1 LAGGEKE
8 IMTESPCV
16 GICILENDVCIG
28 CGRTSEE
35 IFQCGVDAM
44 QREQE
49 QAEALRPSLTPVP
62 PTK

>member
-1 LAGGEKE
+1 
-8 IMTESPCV
+8 MTESPCV

-28 CGRTSEE
+28 CGRTSDE
-35 IFQCGVDAM
+35 IYQTGVDAM

-62 PTK
+62 TSK